1 MAKGEYRHTTSEF
14 ERAFAEFGLSCF
26 RPNASN
32 SSGITGWTLVA
43 ELSRNRCTPACN
55 HGMQELRLSPVS
67 VQGRR
72 GWAYSTPFRSA
83 PTPAEDGLAVAPKT
97 LGIWVEFD

>member
-1 MAKGEYRHTTSEF
+1 MAMGECRHATSEF
-14 ERAFAEFGLSCF
+14 ERAFAEFGLSFF

-32 SSGITGWTLVA
+32 SSGITGWPRVV

-67 VQGRR
+67 AQGRR
-72 GWAYSTPFRSA
+72 GWRLFHTFPIGADPCRGWVGGCTENSWN
-83 PTPAEDGLAVAPKT
+83 
-97 LGIWVEFD
+97 LGGI